1 MSTLR
6 AILFGNPAIYWQDQK
21 IQFPFAKMEALLYFL
36 LVAGET
42 PREKLATMFWGDR
55 DENSAKKNLR
65 NTIYLLKKLM
75 SDSLLIAPTRTTVAI
90 NPQLIDSTDAA
101 LLDTMEIHTFSDT
114 CPGVFLDGF
123 YCKNADAF
131 EEWVMLE
138 REHFQEKVTA
148 RLTENIAR
156 RMNDKDYMAA
166 KQSIRQLIK
175 LDEYN
180 ESAYRLLMRIYEREE
195 AFYKVIEIYQELE
208 KKLAEDLK
216 LQPSTRTREI
226 YNRVRGKR
234 MITVKAAEP
243 AGEDSFFGRD
253 KELQVLRTAVAHFC
267 LKRHKHPL
275 LLVQGEQGVGKTTT
289 VERLFTNIPPE
300 NCSILRT
307 QCYQAEAGYDYKS
320 WSNIFIQAKNLLVRD
335 KIAIP
340 PLWYKVLSYIFPALE
355 WNDALTGQESFMVAY
370 EFNPAMVEE
379 IMCGVLG
386 KLAKQRRLII
396 VIDDIHWM
404 DSQSLAVLHQIL
416 RLHGSDIFC
425 IALCHSEYFSHIEKS
440 LWDFERDDMIEVA
453 MLERFDFATVDK
465 ILAAKLPA
473 GKINDELKH
482 KLYEHT
488 GGNAL
493 FLIECLHLLA
503 AGRELGSG
511 SLRLQSV
518 LKERLGNLSANA
530 RKTLEVA
537 SVFFKYASYDELLA
551 ISKLD
556 EFALVEAVEE
566 LECKRLITKTDH
578 IVQKGLVYTFYNLQI
593 RSFVYQQM
601 SLPRR
606 KLLHKLVGL
615 ELERQVSNGLQA
627 KDIYEAIL
635 YHYTQADEKIKVIEY
650 TVKLAEKYFCPQY
663 ELFPELNDC
672 YPAGYIGFRES
683 RHQTVVYLENLREL
697 LTVMTAGQ
705 ADTGRLAVY
714 QSAYWEMMGRY
725 YIWRGEHAAGIK
737 MIHQLL
743 RLASA
748 RKLQDYLVKGYQE
761 MIFLGIQISRPSI
774 IRRFAEKL
782 LAIAEQAGM
791 PGKKAAAL
799 RFLGLAAELCGQAVQ
814 AEQYYRQSIALFKKM
829 ALQNNCYILNIAA
842 AYNYIGN
849 LRREALKLD
858 EALHYYEL
866 AVKTA
871 GHKRISEGVA
881 VFYINA
887 GYTAFKLG
895 IIDKARQYLS
905 DAQAVGDGFGEYRG
919 YWCSRSYCTLYC
931 VLAVIAVREK
941 RYHEGRMY
949 LHKADEFLDR
959 YHDNYQNGLVLQTK
973 TEIRQA
979 MAKNPVAADIFGDYL
994 TLSAREYYEQAKVI
1008 LHKSGGALEK
1018 KSLDKVAGLFD
1029 DVLTSGII

>member
-6 AILFGNPAIYWQDQK
+6 AIMFGNPAIYWNEQK
-21 IQFPFAKMEALLYFL
+21 LNFPFAKMEAMLYFL

-42 PREKLATMFWGDR
+42 TREKLATMFWGDM

-65 NTIYLLKKLM
+65 NTIYLIKKIM
-75 SDSLLIAPTRTTVAI
+75 SNSLLITPTRTTIAV
-90 NPQLIDSTDAA
+90 NPKLIDSTDVA
-101 LLDTMEIHTFSDT
+101 LLDIMEIHTFLDT
-114 CPGVFLDGF
+114 YQGVFLDGF
-123 YCKNADAF
+123 YCKNTDAF
-131 EEWVMLE
+131 DEWVMLE
-138 REHFQEKVTA
+138 RERFKEKVTV
-148 RLTENIAR
+148 RLTESIVK

-166 KQSIRQLIK
+166 KQSIKQLIK

-180 ESAYRLLMRIYEREE
+180 ESAYRLLMKIYEREE

-208 KKLAEDLK
+208 KRLAEDLK
-216 LQPSTRTREI
+216 LQPSSKTREI
-226 YNRVRGKR
+226 YNRVREKR
-234 MITVKAAEP
+234 MITAKVADAAK
-243 AGEDSFFGRD
+243 EDGFFGRD

-267 LKRHKHPL
+267 LKRHKHPMMF
-275 LLVQGEQGVGKTTT
+275 VQGEQGIGKTTT
-289 VERLFTNIPPE
+289 VERLFTSIPAE
-300 NCSILRT
+300 NCSVLRT

-320 WSNIFIQAKNLLVRD
+320 WSNIFIQVKNLLVRD

-355 WNDALTGQESFMVAY
+355 WSDTLTGQESFMVAY
-370 EFNPAMVEE
+370 EFNPTMVEE

-404 DSQSLAVLHQIL
+404 DSQSLAVLHQVL
-416 RLHGSDIFC
+416 RLHGSEIFC

-440 LWDFERDDMIEVA
+440 LWDFERDDMLEKV
-453 MLERFDFATVDK
+453 MLERFDFETVGR
-465 ILAAKLPA
+465 ILESKLPA
-473 GKINDELKH
+473 EKINDELKH
-482 KLYEHT
+482 KLYEYT

-493 FLIECLHLLA
+493 FLMECLHLLA

-530 RKTLEVA
+530 RKILEVA
-537 SVFFKYASYDELLA
+537 SVFFKYSSYNELLA
-551 ISKLD
+551 ISKVD
-556 EFALVEAVEE
+556 EFALVEAIEE
-566 LECKRLITKTDH
+566 LERKRLITKTDH
-578 IVQKGLVYTFYNLQI
+578 IVPKGLVYTFYNLQI
-593 RSFVYQQM
+593 QSFVYQQM
-601 SLPRR
+601 SIPRR

-615 ELERQVSNGLQA
+615 ELERQVNNGQQA

-635 YHYTQADEKIKVIEY
+635 YHYTQADEKIKVIAY

-672 YPAGYIGFRES
+672 YPAGYSGFRES
-683 RHQTVVYLENLREL
+683 RHQTVVYLEKIREL
-697 LTVMTAGQ
+697 LAVMAAEQAGDGQ
-705 ADTGRLAVY
+705 VAIY

-743 RLASA
+743 RLASD
-748 RKLQDYLVKGYQE
+748 KGFQDYLVKGYQE
-761 MIFLGIQISRPSI
+761 MIFLGIQVSRPSI
-774 IRRFAEKL
+774 IKRFAEKL
-782 LAIAEQAGM
+782 LDIAEQADL

-799 RFLGLAAELCGQAVQ
+799 RFLGLAAALCGQTEQ

-829 ALQNNCYILNIAA
+829 DMQNNCYILNIAA

-849 LRREALKLD
+849 LRREALKLE
-858 EALHYYEL
+858 EALHYYEQ

-931 VLAVIAVREK
+931 VLAIIAVREK

-979 MAKNPVAADIFGDYL
+979 MDQNPVAADIFGDYL
-994 TLSAREYYEQAKVI
+994 TLSAREYYQQAKII
-1008 LHKSGGALEK
+1008 LHKAGGALER
-1018 KSLDKVAGLFD
+1018 KSLDEVAEFF
-1029 DVLTSGII
+1029 